1 MSDAPSTP
9 APTPTPPLTPTPELT
24 ELAEAYG
31 VATDFWDWRGN
42 HVIVGF
48 ETVVAVLTA
57 LGVAVETPESVL
69 QSLAGVREAPWR
81 RTLPSCTVVRQG
93 ERREIPVHVPH
104 GELLTVHVLFE
115 DGRLQLELAHL
126 DRYVEP
132 REVGGV
138 LVGEATVALPGDL
151 PLGWHRIEAHVGE
164 DADAVVT
171 VASLVVTPAYLGL
184 PKSMGDHGR
193 AWGFM
198 TQLYSV
204 RSKRSWAHG
213 DLEDLGELA
222 RWSGAELGADFVL
235 VNPLHAPA
243 PTVPVEPSPYL
254 PVTRRFVSPLYIRV
268 EEVPEFGYLSGAARS
283 EVERMGLEL
292 RALNAADVL
301 IDRDAVWEA
310 KRSALTMLHAVPR
323 SPGRKA
329 DYDLFLE
336 QEGEGLRDFA
346 TWCALAE
353 VHGPV
358 WSQWPDSLQDPR
370 SAVVARAAAELTDRV
385 DFYCWLQWIVDGQL
399 GAAHRRAL
407 DAGMSLGVVHDLAV
421 GVHADGADTWALQD
435 VMARGVTVGAPADAF
450 NQQGQDWSQPPWRP
464 DRLAEAGYAPYRD
477 MLRTALRNAG
487 GVRVDHV
494 IGLFRLWWVP
504 EGHLP
509 CDGTYVRFD
518 HDALVG
524 ILALEA
530 HRAGALVVGE
540 DLGTVEPWVRD
551 YLAQRGIL
559 GTSILWFEQNWDEG
573 TPLPPESW
581 RELCLAAVTSHDL
594 PPTAGYL
601 AGEHIRIRAELGLLT
616 RTVEEERRIDA
627 QERASWLDLLVARG
641 WLAEGLRDE
650 EQAVVVALHRALAAT
665 PSRLVGVAL
674 TDAVGDRRA
683 INQPGTDTEYPNWKV
698 PLADGSGTPVLLE
711 DVMSSPWAATL
722 ATAARGEHDSQETSI

>member
-42 HVIVGF
+42 HVTVGL
-48 ETVVAVLTA
+48 ETVVAVLTS
-57 LGVAVETPESVL
+57 LDVAVETPEAVK
-69 QSLAGVREAPWR
+69 QSLADVREAPWR
-81 RTLPSCTVVRQG
+81 RTLPPCTVVRQG
-93 ERREIPVHVPH
+93 EAREIPVHVPD
-104 GELLTVHVLFE
+104 GDRVTVRVLFE
-115 DGRLQLELAHL
+115 DDRPPLALAHL

-132 REVGGV
+132 RLVAGA
-138 LVGEATVALPGDL
+138 LVGEATVALPSDL
-151 PLGWHRIEAHVGE
+151 PLGWHTIEARTGGTG
-164 DADAVVT
+164 AGISTAT
-171 VASLVVTPAYLGL
+171 LVVTPAHLAL
-184 PKSMGDHGR
+184 PESMGEHGR

-204 RSKRSWAHG
+204 RSRRSWAHG

-222 RWSGAELGADFVL
+222 RWSGTELGAGFVL

-310 KRSALTMLHAVPR
+310 KRSALTMVHAVPR
-323 SPGRKA
+323 SPGRQA
-329 DYDLFLE
+329 DYDLFTEL
-336 QEGEGLRDFA
+336 EGEGLRDFA

-358 WSQWPDSLQDPR
+358 WSQWPDSLRDPR
-370 SAVVARAAAELTDRV
+370 SAVVARAAAELADRV
-385 DFYCWLQWIVDGQL
+385 DFYCWLQWVVDGQL
-399 GAAHRRAL
+399 GAAQRRAL

-421 GVHADGADTWALQD
+421 GVHRDGADTWALQD

-464 DRLAEAGYAPYRD
+464 DRLVEAGYAPYRD
-477 MLRTALRNAG
+477 MLRTVLRHAG

-509 CDGTYVRFD
+509 ADGTYVRFD

-530 HRAGALVVGE
+530 HRAGAVVVGE

-551 YLAQRGIL
+551 YLAERGIL

-573 TPLPPESW
+573 TPLPPEKW
-581 RELCLAAVTSHDL
+581 RELCLAAVTTHDL

-616 RTVEEERRIDA
+616 RSVEEERRIDA
-627 QERASWLDLLVARG
+627 AERTRWLDVLVDRAWLSDHARD
-641 WLAEGLRDE
+641 DE
-650 EQAVVVALHRALAAT
+650 QPVVVALHRALAAT
-665 PSRLVGVAL
+665 PSRLLGVSL

-683 INQPGTDTEYPNWKV
+683 INQPGTDTEYPNWRV

-711 DVMSSPWAATL
+711 DLMSSPWAATL
-722 ATAARGEHDSQETSI
+722 ATAVRGDEVS